1 MISAGH
7 FVVLLAGLQLVSS
20 QNLVCQKEVWL
31 PSNSTLP
38 PADNCRPY
46 DGSLIPNCQYFLN
59 NVTSYYHVH
68 EYGEIKLIVMAWL
81 LSVLFVNDNQY
92 CFQTAAS
99 SGNVAPQVPVCFS
112 VENVSSVDQ
121 ITGSA
126 LTAGQQASTL
136 ASPWSLWS
144 HLSYTLAPY

>member
-38 PADNCRPY
+38 PSDECQPY

-68 EYGEIKLIVMAWL
+68 EYGEIENMMDWL
-81 LSVLFVNDNQY
+81 FSVCLLMVIN
-92 CFQTAAS
+92 CLQTAVS
-99 SGNVAPQVPVCFS
+99 SGSVAPQVPVCFS
-112 VENVSSVDQ
+112 VENVSSAEQ
-121 ITGSA
+121 ITGSV
-126 LTAGQQASTL
+126 LTAGDEHS
-136 ASPWSLWS
+136 SV
-144 HLSYTLAPY
+144 SY

>member
-7 FVVLLAGLQLVSS
+7 TVVLLAGLQLASS

-31 PSNSTLP
+31 PSNSTLSP
-38 PADNCRPY
+38 DENCRPY

-68 EYGEIKLIVMAWL
+68 EYGEIQMMDCWFVSQ
-81 LSVLFVNDNQY
+81 SVITNCL
-92 CFQTAAS
+92 QTAAS

-112 VENVSSVDQ
+112 VENVSSAEQ
-121 ITGSA
+121 ITG
-126 LTAGQQASTL
+126 
-136 ASPWSLWS
+136 
-144 HLSYTLAPY
+144 